1 MSTPNSLNGWARWN
15 STFKRLL
22 GPSAALCA
30 VILFF
35 SLVAPESFCTI
46 QNARTLSA
54 QSVVVVLGAI
64 GMTFVVVGGGID
76 LSIGSVIA
84 LSSVASALMV
94 RAGFSSGTAALLG
107 CFVGLMVGCVNGFL
121 VASARL
127 PAFIATLGTMG
138 IARGVAKWLANQ
150 STIYPPEDWTSSL
163 MAKNPDPA
171 WLLLAPGVWI
181 TIVIALAFGFVLS
194 RTVFGAWVTS
204 IGSNESAARLCGVPV
219 VRVRWTT
226 YALCGLLA
234 GVAGV
239 LQFHRLS
246 GGDPTTANGKELEV
260 IAAVVIGGAALSGG
274 FGTVGGSIVGAI
286 LMAALANGCN
296 LVDWNSLGRWG
307 VSTEMA
313 QTLSSWFGSSGIP
326 NYVQEIL
333 VGVVIVIAA
342 LADRRR
348 HR

>member
-1 MSTPNSLNGWARWN
+1 MSAPNSLSGWARWN

-35 SLVAPESFCTI
+35 SLVAPESFCTT

-84 LSSVASALMV
+84 LSSVASALVV
-94 RAGFSSGTAALLG
+94 RAGFSSGTAALIG
-107 CFVGLMVGCVNGFL
+107 CAVGLMVGCVNGFL

-138 IARGVAKWLANQ
+138 IVRGVAKWLANQ

-171 WLLLAPGVWI
+171 WLLLATGVWI
-181 TIVIALAFGFVLS
+181 TIVIALAIGFVLR

-307 VSTEMA
+307 VSSEMA
-313 QTLSSWFGSSGIP
+313 HALSGWFGSSGIP